1 VNECKFDFWEKYF
14 EYLKSGGGCLMR
26 ISHGKSSVVILL
38 LVVFMLTLSGC
49 DLEDPDP
56 EFYTLTLDI

>member
-1 VNECKFDFWEKYF
+1 MK
-14 EYLKSGGGCLMR
+14 

-49 DLEDPDP
+49 DLLYPEDLEDPDP